1 MQFIKKSLIAAVLA
15 GALAAPAWSASLDF
29 VPTSASFAEGSSVS
43 VDVVISGLAAG
54 EQLGAFDLVVS
65 FDPAFVG
72 LSAYQLG
79 NQLGDSAL
87 FESIDASAGSLA
99 AGRFNLAQ
107 ISFLW
112 DLTTQPAAFTLAT
125 LTFNGL
131 AAGQTALSFSDV
143 TLGDALGAPLAAD
156 LGSTLLNVT
165 AVPEPG
171 TSAMLLAG
179 LGLLGLMARRRKS
192 A

>member
-79 NQLGDSAL
+79 NQLGDTSL
-87 FESIDASAGSLA
+87 FESIDASAGNLD

-171 TSAMLLAG
+171 SAAMLLAG
-179 LGLLGLMARRRKS
+179 LGLLGLMARRRS
-192 A
+192 